1 MAPPPSSQEKLMP
14 GNRRC
19 WRRRNERY
27 DHAHPIVIR
36 FGDRSVPRFLIS
48 VAVALFLVSVIV
60 QPVSGEWYAQI
71 CPTGSVEAVAID
83 TATNRLIFV
92 NHNLGGGGTT
102 TSSSHNNTNNNNT
115 NDDEY
120 TPPSVVLVDDNN
132 NNRNVFNSSSPAT
145 ENANG
150 AATSIPSHYDDKHQN
165 RSFLRRSLQQISSF
179 LLISQT
185 QLEEQ
190 YEQSPALKIS
200 LSNEQDHGRIL
211 QNDNAIGD
219 GGIDGDMDGT
229 VSNFTVDN
237 YRDGEIFFIRPCLC
251 YNGRNRFSSSSS
263 SSPSG
268 TTTTASSSTADELH
282 LCNADAS
289 YCGVPVDGTMPVACY
304 SVKMQQ
310 VVARNAWPLILLWY
324 FGLSVIC
331 LCTIHG
337 HTAGECVKSC
347 LLPHYNERFL
357 DRMLNSN
364 NNNNNPR
371 NDDTRRYNWWS
382 WQRHRFEQNLML
394 QVQWIWRHEEY
405 NRERR
410 RRQQGLPAPQLE
422 LKVKRWTNNHNNHH
436 HSTDWTEGGDDSI
449 SEDAAATPLV
459 SIELGSIVPTSGDAP
474 SRSEQEVET
483 SLNDNE
489 PIAITEDS
497 NGTTIDLEDTSR
509 NEGGSC
515 SPDDD
520 VPGEDHHDSD
530 VNSYDEHSCTICF
543 APLEEGDRI
552 GDLRCK
558 HEFHVD
564 CLKTWVQRKNACPL
578 CNVPIGS
585 RKDPQDESEVE
596 QEQQSRDRNGQRR
609 RRRPLLGGGNL
620 SRLPPENRRIGIS
633 GVSMVVENDRVD
645 PERTSMD
652 NDHTTE
658 GR

>member
-1 MAPPPSSQEKLMP
+1 MAPLPPSSQEELML

-19 WRRRNERY
+19 WSRRNERH
-27 DHAHPIVIR
+27 DPAHPIVRR
-36 FGDRSVPRFLIS
+36 FGDRSFPRFLIS
-48 VAVALFLVSVIV
+48 VAVVLFFVSVV
-60 QPVSGEWYAQI
+60 AQPVSGEWYAQI

-92 NHNLGGGGTT
+92 NHNLGGG
-102 TSSSHNNTNNNNT
+102 SSSHNNT

-120 TPPSVVLVDDNN
+120 TPPSMVLVDDVDNK
-132 NNRNVFNSSSPAT
+132 NVFNSSSPAT
-145 ENANG
+145 ESASG
-150 AATSIPSHYDDKHQN
+150 AATSIPSHHDDDKHQN
-165 RSFLRRSLQQISSF
+165 RSFLRRSLQQISPF
-179 LLISQT
+179 LLMSQT

-200 LSNEQDHGRIL
+200 LSKEQNNGRIL
-211 QNDNAIGD
+211 QNQNDVIGD

-237 YRDGEIFFIRPCLC
+237 YRNGEIFFIRPCLC

-347 LLPHYNERFL
+347 LLPHYNERFF
-357 DRMLNSN
+357 DRMLNS
-364 NNNNNPR
+364 NNNNPR
-371 NDDTRRYNWWS
+371 NDDTRRHNWWS

-436 HSTDWTEGGDDSI
+436 HSTDWTEVGDDSM

-459 SIELGSIVPTSGDAP
+459 SSIELGSVVPTSGDAP
-474 SRSEQEVET
+474 SRGET

-489 PIAITEDS
+489 PITTTEDS
-497 NGTTIDLEDTSR
+497 NGTTIDLKDTR

-520 VPGEDHHDSD
+520 VPDEDHHDND

-552 GDLRCK
+552 GDLRCN

-585 RKDPQDESEVE
+585 RKDPQEESEVE
-596 QEQQSRDRNGQRR
+596 QEQHSRDPNGQRR

-620 SRLPPENRRIGIS
+620 SRLQLENRRIGII

-652 NDHTTE
+652 NDHTTG